1 MPIEQL
7 LTLAIVQGLTEFLP
21 VSSSG
26 HLNLV
31 HLLMTRWEDQ
41 GPLMDVAVHVG
52 SLGAVMIY
60 FWRDMVMLLAGLG
73 NLLRGKMTSEG
84 RLLLYLI
91 VATLPILAVG
101 YAVVQSGLLA
111 DLRTLAV
118 IAWANLGFA
127 VLLWMAD
134 ANGLTIRRIEHTS
147 LFDAALIGLAQ
158 VFSVIPGAS
167 RTGVTMTMARFLG
180 YERPDAARISML
192 LSIPTILALGLAT
205 GYELQATGDLALQ
218 EDAILAAG
226 LSGIAALLSIW
237 VMMALMRRTT
247 MFVFVVY
254 RFVLGAVLLAIVYG
268 IIPLGQGS

>member
-31 HLLMTRWEDQ
+31 HLLTRWEDQ

-52 SLGAVMIY
+52 SLFAVMVY
-60 FWRDMVMLLAGLG
+60 FWRDMLMLLSGLG
-73 NLLRGKMTSEG
+73 NLVRGKMTPEG
-84 RLLLYLI
+84 RLFLYLI
-91 VATLPILAVG
+91 VASLPVLAVG
-101 YAVVQSGLLA
+101 FVMVETGMLT

-127 VLLWMAD
+127 VLLWAGD
-134 ANGLTIRRIEHTS
+134 AMGLTIRRLDHTS
-147 LFDAALIGLAQ
+147 FFDAALIGLAQ
-158 VFSVIPGAS
+158 VFSLIPGAS
-167 RTGVTMTMARFLG
+167 RAGVTMTMARFLG

-192 LSIPTILALGLAT
+192 LSIPTILALGLGT
-205 GYELQATGDLALQ
+205 GYKLQASGDLALQ
-218 EDAILAAG
+218 EGAFIAAG

-247 MFVFVVY
+247 MFVFVAY
-254 RFVLGAVLLAIVYG
+254 RFVLGAVLLAVVYDY
-268 IIPLGQGS
+268 IPLGQGG